1 MRSVTAEE
9 MRRMDQMATKQYE
22 IPETLLVENA
32 ARSILQCIDLSTR
45 HTFAIFCGP
54 GNNGADGLA
63 LARHLL
69 GRGKKVMVYLID
81 KSDHP
86 SEAWRINRTCIGH
99 MTDAIRAIETL
110 GDLDDML
117 QELKQYNTV
126 IDAMFGTGLNRE
138 LKGVAPIVIDNINQ
152 SRIYTIS
159 VDMPSGLDA
168 TTGRPFG
175 AFIEANEVITM
186 ECMKKGLESNSYV
199 DCPVHV
205 VSAGLPQAIVERVLG
220 VESSGESWR

>member
-126 IDAMFGTGLNRE
+126 IESRPSSSITLINR
-138 LKGVAPIVIDNINQ
+138 
-152 SRIYTIS
+152 
-159 VDMPSGLDA
+159 
-168 TTGRPFG
+168 
-175 AFIEANEVITM
+175 AFIRFLWTCLRDWMRLPVGHL
-186 ECMKKGLESNSYV
+186 GLLSKPTRS
-199 DCPVHV
+199 
-205 VSAGLPQAIVERVLG
+205 LPWNV
-220 VESSGESWR
+220 